1 MLTEQRGERP
11 LLLLDD
17 VTGEFD
23 AARRELL
30 LQALTRFDQAVVTTT
45 DSADLGDAS
54 ASLIAVDAG
63 TVSVV

>member
-1 MLTEQRGERP
+1 
-11 LLLLDD
+11 
-17 VTGEFD
+17 
-23 AARRELL
+23 